1 MLLYF
6 SQPLLSRRFSKL
18 NPAERRILV
27 VTSFGHFMSH
37 YNMLVFPAIV
47 LPLVGVLK
55 LDMPQV
61 LGLSFWQYL
70 LFGLMALPW
79 GLAGDRFGAKGLTL
93 VMFLGSG
100 LSGLAAAIFM
110 ESPRTL
116 SLALAGTGLF
126 SAIYHPIG
134 LGLISKGV
142 RRISVA
148 MGYNAVFGGLGL
160 AVAPMV
166 TGVAVWVSGPK
177 ASLFVLAGMNFLGL
191 VLLVLLPLE
200 ESPVRQQEASDG
212 DNGMLGAFLI
222 LLVAVMLG
230 GIAFT
235 GATLI
240 LPTYLELRGHGILEA
255 LASLSGKSLS
265 GNLVATSVTTV
276 IYAVGMLGQYVGG
289 HAGDRY
295 ECKYS
300 YLVFHAACIP
310 FAFLM
315 VFAQDFFLMIMA
327 GLYFFFLL
335 GMQAI
340 ENTLVARLSPKRWH
354 HSAYGLKF
362 VFTFGVGALGVKM
375 IQGIDSL
382 WGIQTVFY
390 ALGTISVLIVIS
402 ILFLI
407 RWINRFQVEAD
418 RVREKERYPIGA

>member
-1 MLLYF
+1 
-6 SQPLLSRRFSKL
+6 
-18 NPAERRILV
+18 
-27 VTSFGHFMSH
+27 MSH

-79 GLAGDRFGAKGLTL
+79 GVAGDRFGAKGLTL

-110 ESPRTL
+110 ESPRAL

-160 AVAPMV
+160 AVAPLV

-191 VLLVLLPLE
+191 VLLVLVPLE

-240 LPTYLELRGHGILEA
+240 LPTYLELRGQGILEA

-315 VFAQDFFLMIMA
+315 VFAQDFFLMVVA

-407 RWINRFQVEAD
+407 RWINRFVCARQ
-418 RVREKERYPIGA
+418 

>member
-1 MLLYF
+1 
-6 SQPLLSRRFSKL
+6 
-18 NPAERRILV
+18 
-27 VTSFGHFMSH
+27 MSH

-160 AVAPMV
+160 AVAPLV

-191 VLLVLLPLE
+191 VLLVLVPLE

-315 VFAQDFFLMIMA
+315 VFAQDFFLMVVA

-382 WGIQTVFY
+382 WGIQSIFY
-390 ALGTISVLIVIS
+390 AFGTISVLIVIS

-407 RWINRFQVEAD
+407 RWINRFQVETD
-418 RVREKERYPIGA
+418 RVREKERYPIGV

>member
-1 MLLYF
+1 MLLCFY
-6 SQPLLSRRFSKL
+6 QPLLSRRFSKL
-18 NPAERRILV
+18 NLAERRILV

-79 GLAGDRFGAKGLTL
+79 GVAGDRFGAKGLTL

-160 AVAPMV
+160 AVAPLV

-191 VLLVLLPLE
+191 VLLILLPLE

-310 FAFLM
+310 FAFIM
-315 VFAQDFFLMIMA
+315 VFAQDFFLMVVA

-382 WGIQTVFY
+382 WGIQSIFY
-390 ALGTISVLIVIS
+390 AFGTISVLIVIS

-418 RVREKERYPIGA
+418 RVREKERYPIGV

>member
-1 MLLYF
+1 MILCF

-160 AVAPMV
+160 AVAPLV

-191 VLLVLLPLE
+191 VLLVLVPLE

-265 GNLVATSVTTV
+265 GNLVATSVATV

-382 WGIQTVFY
+382 WGIQFIFY
-390 ALGTISVLIVIS
+390 AFGTISVLIVIS

-407 RWINRFQVEAD
+407 RWTNRFVCARQ
-418 RVREKERYPIGA
+418 

>member
-1 MLLYF
+1 MLLCF

-160 AVAPMV
+160 AVAPLV

-191 VLLVLLPLE
+191 VLLVLVPLE

-315 VFAQDFFLMIMA
+315 VFAQDFFLMVVA

-382 WGIQTVFY
+382 WGIQFIFY
-390 ALGTISVLIVIS
+390 AFGTISVLIVIS

-407 RWINRFQVEAD
+407 RWINRFVCARQ
-418 RVREKERYPIGA
+418 

>member
-1 MLLYF
+1 
-6 SQPLLSRRFSKL
+6 
-18 NPAERRILV
+18 
-27 VTSFGHFMSH
+27 MSH

-79 GLAGDRFGAKGLTL
+79 GVAGDRFGAKGLTL

-110 ESPRTL
+110 ESPRAL

-160 AVAPMV
+160 AVAPLV

-191 VLLVLLPLE
+191 VLLVLVPLE
-200 ESPVRQQEASDG
+200 ESPVRKQEASDG

-265 GNLVATSVTTV
+265 GNLVATSVATV

-289 HAGDRY
+289 HAGERY

-315 VFAQDFFLMIMA
+315 VFAQDFFLMVVA

-335 GMQAI
+335 SMQAI

-382 WGIQTVFY
+382 WGIQSIFY
-390 ALGTISVLIVIS
+390 AFGTISVLIVIS

-407 RWINRFQVEAD
+407 RWINRFQVETD
-418 RVREKERYPIGA
+418 RVREKERYPIGV

>member
-1 MLLYF
+1 MLLCF

-160 AVAPMV
+160 AVAPLV

-191 VLLVLLPLE
+191 VLLVLVPLE

-240 LPTYLELRGHGILEA
+240 LPTYLELRGQGILEA

-315 VFAQDFFLMIMA
+315 VFAQDFFLMVVA

-418 RVREKERYPIGA
+418 RVREKERYPIGV

>member
-1 MLLYF
+1 
-6 SQPLLSRRFSKL
+6 
-18 NPAERRILV
+18 
-27 VTSFGHFMSH
+27 MSH

-79 GLAGDRFGAKGLTL
+79 GVAGDRFGAKGLTL

-160 AVAPMV
+160 AVAPLV

-191 VLLVLLPLE
+191 VLLVLVPLE

-240 LPTYLELRGHGILEA
+240 LPTYLELRGQGILEA

-315 VFAQDFFLMIMA
+315 VFAQDFFLMVVA

-407 RWINRFQVEAD
+407 RWINRFVCARQ
-418 RVREKERYPIGA
+418 

>member
-1 MLLYF
+1 
-6 SQPLLSRRFSKL
+6 
-18 NPAERRILV
+18 
-27 VTSFGHFMSH
+27 MSH

-79 GLAGDRFGAKGLTL
+79 GVAGDRFGAKGLTL

-160 AVAPMV
+160 AVAPLV

-191 VLLVLLPLE
+191 VLLVLVPLE

-240 LPTYLELRGHGILEA
+240 LPTYLELRGQGILEA

-315 VFAQDFFLMIMA
+315 VFAQDFFLMFVA

-407 RWINRFQVEAD
+407 RWINRFVCARQ
-418 RVREKERYPIGA
+418 

>member
-1 MLLYF
+1 
-6 SQPLLSRRFSKL
+6 
-18 NPAERRILV
+18 
-27 VTSFGHFMSH
+27 MSH

-79 GLAGDRFGAKGLTL
+79 GVAGDRFGAKGLTL

-110 ESPRTL
+110 ESPRAL

-160 AVAPMV
+160 AVAPLV

-191 VLLVLLPLE
+191 VLLVLVPLE
-200 ESPVRQQEASDG
+200 ESPVRQKEASDG

-235 GATLI
+235 GGTLI

-315 VFAQDFFLMIMA
+315 VFAQDFFLMVVA

-382 WGIQTVFY
+382 WGIQSIFY
-390 ALGTISVLIVIS
+390 AFGTISVLIVIS

-407 RWINRFQVEAD
+407 RWINRFQVETD
-418 RVREKERYPIGA
+418 RVREKERYPIGV

>member
-1 MLLYF
+1 MLLCF

-18 NPAERRILV
+18 NLAERRILV

-79 GLAGDRFGAKGLTL
+79 GVAGDRFGAKGLTL

-110 ESPRTL
+110 ESPRAL

-160 AVAPMV
+160 AVAPLV

-191 VLLVLLPLE
+191 VLLVLVPLE

-240 LPTYLELRGHGILEA
+240 LPTYLELRGQGILEA

-315 VFAQDFFLMIMA
+315 VFAQDFFLMFVA

-407 RWINRFQVEAD
+407 RWINRFVCARQ
-418 RVREKERYPIGA
+418 

>member
-1 MLLYF
+1 
-6 SQPLLSRRFSKL
+6 
-18 NPAERRILV
+18 
-27 VTSFGHFMSH
+27 MSH

-79 GLAGDRFGAKGLTL
+79 GVAGDRFGAKGLTL

-110 ESPRTL
+110 ESPRAL

-160 AVAPMV
+160 AVAPLV

-191 VLLVLLPLE
+191 VLLVLVPLE

-240 LPTYLELRGHGILEA
+240 LPTYLELRGQGILEA

-315 VFAQDFFLMIMA
+315 VFAQDFFLMFVA

-407 RWINRFQVEAD
+407 RWINRFVCARQ
-418 RVREKERYPIGA
+418 